1 MGHIQ
6 HIEVQYNYITLSIM
20 EENKEDSKGVVT

>member
-6 HIEVQYNYITLSIM
+6 HIKVQYNYIILSIM
-20 EENKEDSKGVVT
+20 IENKEDSKGVVT